1 MPRLGRPTSRRG
13 WHEAEVSTANSHG
26 VTLDGLNGS
35 LGTDFAKAMA
45 TKDHDDA
52 IAAFYFWFKTSD
64 DIEGVDSVETDAF
77 ADRERVAYRFRVR
90 RDDQLHLVEQQAQIS
105 ERDGRIGWHRIMWAG
120 YRPID

>member
-1 MPRLGRPTSRRG
+1 MTS
-13 WHEAEVSTANSHG
+13 
-26 VTLDGLNGS
+26 S

-45 TKDHDDA
+45 TKDHDALRALLHPEVDFRAMTPARFWEAESPDDA
-52 IAAFYFWFKTSD
+52 IAAFDFWFKPSD

-90 RDDQLHLVEQQAQIS
+90 RDNELNLVEQQAYIS
-105 ERDGRIGWHRIMWAG
+105 ERDGRIGWLRIMCAG